1 MGGLVPPISFKGF
14 MATFRCLQTG
24 NTVSFTYQHDI
35 DSMRGHQGYVRVD
48 EPEVTIESETRTDT
62 AFAPVMPTIKR
73 MGRPRK
79 VANV

>member
-1 MGGLVPPISFKGF
+1 
-14 MATFRCLQTG
+14 MATFRCLQSG
-24 NTVSFTYQHDI
+24 NTVTFTYQHDI
-35 DSMRGHQGYVRVD
+35 DSMKGHQGYVRVD

-79 VANV
+79 VING